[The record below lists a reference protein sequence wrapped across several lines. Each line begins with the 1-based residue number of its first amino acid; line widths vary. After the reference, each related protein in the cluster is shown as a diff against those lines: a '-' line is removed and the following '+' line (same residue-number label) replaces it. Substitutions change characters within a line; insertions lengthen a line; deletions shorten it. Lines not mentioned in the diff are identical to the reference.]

1 MKPIPFAIPI
11 ITLAICATIL
21 GSQHIAI
28 RALKQKQ
35 NLLLAEIAT
44 ARKSPTLANASSI
57 SKSEKNR
64 PDEWKKMMADLADVI
79 GRDPTLELDDMRHL
93 DILILEMDEAE
104 LVAALEQ
111 VGVLSLAA
119 SSRQEIQRMLL
130 DALTKKNPEFV
141 CKRFLEEANV
151 PSSPFTWAV
160 KQAFEA
166 WLKIDSPAAHSW
178 LDQQLAEGTLDGK
191 SLDGE
196 NAIRLSM
203 QAASLYSLIAS
214 DPTAASRRMNDIPP
228 EQRKEL
234 LLGSHYSVAEKDHKA
249 FADVVRNTLPK
260 EDHSKVLSSQVE
272 LHGNQGD
279 LTKMSDYLTRIHAT
293 KEESIACAE
302 TLALTHFR
310 LQSRERKVTRGDFD
324 QFYQWAGSIAPDSA
338 DRVTGT
344 ALAASLFSGG
354 NASFDELA
362 AIASEYHRAGA
373 GDEILIPLL
382 QQSRVIDGASK
393 AKARELAKE
402 ITNPQLREEIL
413 NQLP

>member
-1 MKPIPFAIPI
+1 MI
-11 ITLAICATIL
+11 
-21 GSQHIAI
+21 
-28 RALKQKQ
+28 
-35 NLLLAEIAT
+35 
-44 ARKSPTLANASSI
+44 
-57 SKSEKNR
+57 
-64 PDEWKKMMADLADVI
+64 ADLADVI
-79 GRDPTLELDDMRHL
+79 GRDQALEPGDLQH
-93 DILILEMDEAE
+93 IEKLILEMDEAE

-111 VGVLSLAA
+111 VGALSLPA
-119 SSRQEIQRMLL
+119 SSRQELQRKLL
-130 DALTKKNPEFV
+130 NALTKKNPELV
-141 CKRFLEEANV
+141 CNRFLEQANG
-151 PSSPFTWAV
+151 PSAPFTWAV

-166 WLKIDSPAAHSW
+166 WLKIDSPAANSW

-228 EQRKEL
+228 EQRKDF

-249 FADVVRNTLPK
+249 FADLVRNTLPK
-260 EDHSKVLSSQVE
+260 EDHSKVLSSQLE

-302 TLALTHFR
+302 TLAVTHFR
-310 LQSRERKVTRGDFD
+310 LQSLERKVTRGDFD

-362 AIASEYHRAGA
+362 GIASEYHRAGA

-382 QQSRVIDGASK
+382 QQSRVIDGAAK